1 MSKNSFNS
9 KETLEVAG
17 KSYEFFNITG
27 LDGAKDLPFSLKVLL
42 ENLLRTEDGANIT
55 ASQIT
60 SLAQWDPKAEPDTE
74 IQFTPARVIMQDFTG
89 VPCVV
94 DLATMREAIADLGGD
109 PTKVNPLAPAE
120 LVIDHSVIADLFGT
134 KTSFEEN
141 TDIEYQRNKER
152 YRFLRWGQS
161 AFDEFKVVP
170 PGTGIVHQVNIEYLA
185 RVVMTR
191 TVGGVLR
198 AYPDTVVGTDS
209 HTTMVNG
216 LGVLGWGVGG
226 IEAEAALLGQPV
238 SMLIPRVV
246 GFKLSGQLP
255 VGTTATDLVLTITER
270 LRKHGVVGKFVE
282 FYGPGVAALPM
293 ANRTAIG
300 NMSPEY
306 GSTCA
311 IFPIDDETL
320 RYLTLTGRSTEQ
332 IELVEKYSKK
342 NGLWHEPSI
351 EPRFSEYIEL
361 NLAEVVPS
369 IAGPKRPQDRI
380 SLDHSK
386 SAYNQIIPTYLS
398 DKSSSKAIN
407 VSVNGK
413 ATSISNGAVAIA
425 SITSCTNTSN
435 PSVMIGAALL
445 AKKAVEKGLRSKPWV
460 KTTLA
465 PGSKVVTDYYDKAGL
480 TPFMEE
486 LGFNL
491 VGYGCVTC
499 IGNSGPLPIEISKA
513 INEHDLAVTAVL
525 SGNRNFEGR
534 ISPDVKMNYLA
545 SPPLVVAYAL
555 AGTMNHDF
563 ESDAIGNDQ
572 QGNPV
577 YLKDIWPSAQEID
590 AVIASCISS
599 DMFKKDYATVFE
611 GDHRWKSLDTPTG
624 KTFEWDA
631 DSTYVRKPPYFDG
644 MPREPKAVTNI
655 AGARV
660 LAILGDSV
668 TTDHISPAGNI
679 KADSPDGKYLAEHGI
694 ERTDFNSYGSR
705 RGNHE
710 VMIRGTFANIRLK
723 NLLLDGVEGGFT
735 RNFLKDGAQATIYE
749 ASAGYEAA
757 GVPLV
762 ILAGKEYGSGSSRD
776 WAAKGTAL
784 LGVRAVIAES
794 FERIHRSNLI
804 GMGVLPLQFLDGQNA
819 KSLGL
824 TGSETFE
831 ISGITELNNGQTPK
845 TLKVKAGNISFE
857 AKLRIDTPGE
867 ADYYRHGG
875 IMQYVL
881 RSLLNS

>member
-1 MSKNSFNS
+1 MSKNSFNT
-9 KETLEVAG
+9 KNILDVAG
-17 KSYEFFNITG
+17 KNYEIFEITNIA
-27 LDGAKDLPFSLKVLL
+27 GASTLPFSLKVLL

-55 ASQIT
+55 AAQIT
-60 SLAQWDPKAEPDTE
+60 ALAEWDPTVEPDTE

-89 VPCVV
+89 VPCIV

-120 LVIDHSVIADLFGT
+120 LVIDHSVIADFFGT
-134 KTSFEEN
+134 SSSFEEN
-141 TDIEYQRNKER
+141 TDVEYQRNKER
-152 YRFLRWGQS
+152 YRFLRWGQT

-170 PGTGIVHQVNIEYLA
+170 PGTGIVHQVNIEFLA

-191 TVGGVLR
+191 QVDGILR
-198 AYPDTVVGTDS
+198 VYPDTVVGTDS

-246 GFKLSGQLP
+246 GFKLKGELP

-282 FYGPGVAALPM
+282 FYGPGVSSLPM

-311 IFPIDDETL
+311 IFPIDAETL
-320 RYLTLTGRSTEQ
+320 RYLELTGRSKEQ
-332 IELVEKYSKK
+332 IELVEKYAKR
-342 NGLWHEPSI
+342 NGLWHDPAV
-351 EPRFSEYIEL
+351 EPRFSEYVEL
-361 NLAEVVPS
+361 ELSEVVPS
-369 IAGPKRPQDRI
+369 ISGPKRPQDRI
-380 SLDHSK
+380 SLSNSK
-386 SAYNQIIPTYLS
+386 SAFQEIIPSYLGA
-398 DKSSSKAIN
+398 KSSLEAIP
-407 VSVNGK
+407 VSVNGES
-413 ATSISNGAVAIA
+413 TSISNGAVAIA

-445 AKKAVEKGLRSKPWV
+445 AKKAIEKGLRSKPWV

-480 TPFMEE
+480 TSYMEQ

-513 INEHDLAVTAVL
+513 INENDLAVTAVL

-555 AGTMNHDF
+555 TGTMNHDF
-563 ESDAIGNDQ
+563 EVDPIGVDSDGAS
-572 QGNPV
+572 V
-577 YLKDIWPSAQEID
+577 YLRDIWPSAAEIES
-590 AVIASCISS
+590 VIASCITS
-599 DMFKKDYATVFE
+599 DMFIKDYATVFD
-611 GDHRWKSLDTPTG
+611 GDYRWKALETPTG
-624 KTFEWDA
+624 KTFEWEN

-644 MPREPKAVTNI
+644 MPRHPKPVADIV
-655 AGARV
+655 GARV

-679 KADSPDGKYLAEHGI
+679 KLDSPAGKYLEEHGI
-694 ERTDFNSYGSR
+694 SRADFNSYGSR

-723 NLLLDGVEGGFT
+723 NLLLEGVEGGFT
-735 RNFLKDGAQATIYE
+735 RNFLRGGEQASIYE
-749 ASAGYEAA
+749 ASSEYQAA
-757 GVPLV
+757 GIPLV

-804 GMGVLPLQFLDGQNA
+804 GMGVLPLQFLPGDSA
-819 KSLGL
+819 KSLRLLG
-824 TGSETFE
+824 TETFE
-831 ISGITELNNGQTPK
+831 ITGIEALNHGPSPK
-845 TLKVKAGNISFE
+845 LLTVNAGDIQFQ
-857 AKLRIDTPGE
+857 ARLRIDTPGE

-881 RSLLNS
+881 RSLLM

>member
-1 MSKNSFNS
+1 MSKNSFNA

-342 NGLWHEPSI
+342 NGLWHDPSI

-679 KADSPDGKYLAEHGI
+679 KADSPAGKYLAEHGI